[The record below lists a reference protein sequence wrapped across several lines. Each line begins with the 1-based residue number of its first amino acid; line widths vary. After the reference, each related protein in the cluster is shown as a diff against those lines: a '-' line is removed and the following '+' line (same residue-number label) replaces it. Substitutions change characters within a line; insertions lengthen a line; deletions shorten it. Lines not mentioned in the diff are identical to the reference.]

1 MLPAKSREKKM
12 KKKRK
17 GKFKKG
23 VLDFYFK
30 ILFFFSRLFAFIRGQ
45 ISYSEMRKILAVL
58 IFVTLVLAFFLSKQF
73 FVTPLEN
80 MELPK
85 MENPRIVI
93 KKNARKLEVF
103 DGEKLVKT
111 YETVLG
117 FAPVGDKQIEGDG
130 RTPEGEFYIFTK
142 NAKSKFF
149 LSLGVSYP
157 SIDDAERGLQENLIS
172 QEERDAI
179 VEAINNRQMPLQK
192 TKLGGEIYIHG
203 GGTISDWTD
212 GCVALKNEE
221 IQEIFDAVPVGT
233 SVKIEP

>member
-1 MLPAKSREKKM
+1 
-12 KKKRK
+12 
-17 GKFKKG
+17 
-23 VLDFYFK
+23 
-30 ILFFFSRLFAFIRGQ
+30 
-45 ISYSEMRKILAVL
+45 MRKILAVL

-157 SIDDAERGLQENLIS
+157 SIDDDERGLQENLIS